1 MTSADVFR
9 LAVLFGLAAPTAAF
23 VASIHSLSSSPRGVV
38 RTASSS
44 TRMSDSNTN
53 RPELER
59 LFAQPSFSNTVQVD
73 VDVTEVA
80 QELNNHLKKEP
91 EKVPG
96 RDPRGPLPPWAT
108 AEKIAN
114 LTAESTSAP
123 KPATA
128 SRTPGIL
135 SIQTIPEM
143 DAVVAARPIVVVK
156 YYAPWCRSCL
166 FMKPSF
172 EKLAKGALSSAKAEF
187 VEVEYDAS
195 RVLIYLA
202 EIKALPCTQIYRDG
216 ALVGTYKVSKPG
228 QFANFEESFQQHLM
242 IASGPKGP
250 T

>member
-1 MTSADVFR
+1 MTRSFP
-9 LAVLFGLAAPTAAF
+9 AVLLGLAAPTAAF
-23 VASIHSLSSSPRGVV
+23 VVSIPGLSSPPRDYV
-38 RTASSS
+38 RTTSSS
-44 TRMSDSNTN
+44 TRMSDSNTF

-59 LFAQPSFSNTVQVD
+59 LFAQPSFSKTLQPD
-73 VDVTEVA
+73 VDVTEVTK
-80 QELNNHLKKEP
+80 ELKKHLGKIPEKDP

-228 QFANFEESFQQHLM
+228 QFANFEESFQQHLKD
-242 IASGPKGP
+242 ASESLI
-250 T
+250 